1 MTQLE
6 RSDSPSDLESNAAT
20 EAAASNHFH
29 SFAYAPRKFTGGDVT
44 DKYSKTDSPVFSNP

>member
-1 MTQLE
+1 VTQLKWPD
-6 RSDSPSDLESNAAT
+6 RPGDLEPNAAT